1 MQTASRLHR
10 PRLLPGSASR
20 VTTAALAAVA
30 SLFGFAAH
38 AESDINSGTGAGVS
52 ATADLNMRIRVPRM
66 IFLRVGNGTNFADN
80 ATIQRVTF
88 AVTGANVGS
97 GVAVAGTPAAG
108 IQAMVRA
115 NGGNVNFTARGVLN
129 GLAKG
134 TRRIPWTQI
143 VPTATGTL
151 PHPVIGNGVAGA
163 ASVLT
168 AVNGVVNQT
177 ATYNFTYSNSTP
189 MEFGSYNG
197 RVTYTASLP

>member
-10 PRLLPGSASR
+10 PRLLPRLAVS
-20 VTTAALAAVA
+20 TIAALAAC
-30 SLFGFAAH
+30 FGFAVH
-38 AESDINSGTGAGVS
+38 AESDVNSGAAAGLS
-52 ATADLNMRIRVPRM
+52 ATADLNMRVRVPRL
-66 IFLRVGNGTNFADN
+66 IFLRVGTGTNFADN
-80 ATIQRVTF
+80 ASIQRVTF

-108 IQAMVRA
+108 ITAQVLS

-151 PHPVIGNGVAGA
+151 PHPAIGNGVAGA

-168 AVNGVVNQT
+168 AVNGLVNKT
-177 ATYNFTYSNSTP
+177 ATYRFTYSNSTP
-189 MEFGSYNG
+189 MEFGTYDG
-197 RVTYTASLP
+197 QVTYTASLP